1 MIILAIECARLTTQS
16 PSVNLLLHVGA
27 DTSSVNL
34 PIMICIPIF
43 PRRGLLGGYLQRIWT
58 ELVASF
64 SEQHARDLFECKD
77 VPTVRGAVTA
87 LVVVSIQHVPFG
99 PLAILDWEER
109 FFWEYYNRTVMVS
122 MKVEHVCELTGLAC
136 NIRGARVNSGNQ
148 PFFWK
153 LHPDSVGELCRHA
166 RVQAFLAEHGLDAR
180 QATDTLVHAVAV
192 WPPVG
197 YLVAKQ
203 KWSFVA
209 MGGFQKRVPKY
220 VLHPFKRAWKAA
232 RELYAVQPINRRAQD
247 ADLHN
252 PLSLRE
258 LADNVRAWAAVMIQN
273 QAFDHEDQKFKLEA
287 TVQLFESKADSLE
300 ELRRQSWMESFGR
313 HGFQRRFKMLQLLRL
328 VILVKDVRT
337 ATRTEQVLVSSLR
350 SLFPLHC

>member
-1 MIILAIECARLTTQS
+1 MYKIDDAESQRESAVTCGCRHIFSKLADHDMHPDFS
-16 PSVNLLLHVGA
+16 
-27 DTSSVNL
+27 
-34 PIMICIPIF
+34 
-43 PRRGLLGGYLQRIWT
+43 RRGLLGGYLQRIWT

-77 VPTVRGAVTA
+77 LPTVRGAVTA

-209 MGGFQKRVPKY
+209 MGGFQIFFPNMY
-220 VLHPFKRAWKAA
+220 C
-232 RELYAVQPINRRAQD
+232 I
-247 ADLHN
+247 
-252 PLSLRE
+252 LSSG
-258 LADNVRAWAAVMIQN
+258 
-273 QAFDHEDQKFKLEA
+273 HG
-287 TVQLFESKADSLE
+287 
-300 ELRRQSWMESFGR
+300 RQ
-313 HGFQRRFKMLQLLRL
+313 
-328 VILVKDVRT
+328 
-337 ATRTEQVLVSSLR
+337 LVSCMLFNR
-350 SLFPLHC
+350 SIVEHRMLICTILCHCESSPTMSVRGRL